1 MYLRLRYDSPPGEHG
16 VRMRRNERE
25 PRFDAAFYA
34 RYYGDP
40 ATRVAD
46 VTDMACLA
54 GLIAAATRHAGIRVR
69 RILDAGCGI
78 GLLREPLLRHFPQAR
93 YTGLEH
99 SEYLCARYGWT
110 RASIAEYAAREP
122 FDLVVCHD
130 VLQYLDDATAA
141 KAIARLR
148 PLARGTL
155 YFSALTRADWRRTAD
170 QSRTD
175 RNVHLRTAD
184 WYRTRLRRGFRHLG
198 FGVHL
203 VRDLAPVEWQLEAPW
218 R

>member
-1 MYLRLRYDSPPGEHG
+1 MSRE
-16 VRMRRNERE
+16 RRES
-25 PRFDAAFYA
+25 RFDEAFFA

-40 ATRVAD
+40 ETRVAD
-46 VTDMACLA
+46 AEGMASLA
-54 GLIAAATRHAGIRVR
+54 DLIAATTRYAGIRVR

-78 GLLREPLLRHFPQAR
+78 GLLREPLLRHFPKAK
-93 YTGLEH
+93 YTGLEY
-99 SEYLCARYGWT
+99 SPYLCERYGWT
-110 RASIAEYAAREP
+110 RGSLSDYASREA

-130 VLQYLDDATAA
+130 VLQYLDDRTAA
-141 KAIARLR
+141 KAIANLR

-155 YFSALTRADWRRTAD
+155 YFSALTRADWRRAAD

-175 RNVHLRTAD
+175 RDVHLRTAD

-198 FGVHL
+198 FGLHL
-203 VRDLAPVEWQLEAPW
+203 VRDCRPVEWELEAPW